1 MSQVYIQLDEIG
13 ILHRT
18 EEVTLPRWRQDNVY
32 KLILG
37 AKGAISFDMPQ
48 SRVNVPHGQFVLF
61 NPEEKHQQIQ
71 CDGDKFLFE
80 FSPKVVNEVVQ
91 EVVGP
96 SAVDLQFD
104 AFPVFHQEL
113 ARVAESLIPELHEP
127 RPGQRIVLE
136 HVAMQILVLAVRGVQ
151 STGSDTTRRLDTS
164 GVQKAICMM
173 MECHRD
179 PLSLDDIAGFAGM
192 NKFSLIR
199 QFRETVGVTPYE
211 WLLQYRIH
219 RVAEALSRTNETVL
233 IIALDNGFPSV
244 SAMNRQ
250 FRRLYGLS
258 PAQWRQL
265 YQGDVHACNENDTDS

>member
-1 MSQVYIQLDEIG
+1 MFQVYRQLDEIG

-32 KLILG
+32 KLVLG
-37 AKGAISFDMPQ
+37 TKGAISFDVPR
-48 SRVNVPHGQFVLF
+48 SRVNIPAGQFVLF
-61 NPEEKHQQIQ
+61 NPEEKHQQIR

-80 FSPKVVNEVVQ
+80 FSPKQV
-91 EVVGP
+91 
-96 SAVDLQFD
+96 
-104 AFPVFHQEL
+104 
-113 ARVAESLIPELHEP
+113 
-127 RPGQRIVLE
+127 
-136 HVAMQILVLAVRGVQ
+136 LVLAVRGVQ
-151 STGSDTTRRLDTS
+151 SAGSDTARRLDTS

-173 MECHRD
+173 RECYRD
-179 PLSLDDIAGFAGM
+179 LLSLDDIAAFADM

-199 QFRETVGVTPYE
+199 QFREAVGVTPYE

-219 RVAEALSRTNETVL
+219 RVAEALSGTNETVL
-233 IIALDNGFPSV
+233 MIALDHGFSSV

-265 YQGDVHACNENDTDS
+265 YQDDIHACDENDADS